1 MRATRH
7 LFSPVLHGVLIKQM
21 LRPCCKALSC
31 PEHLAA
37 MAVTLSSAWR
47 LRSGSLCLQQIQFR
61 RTAKAPVEVAV
72 LCEMADAASA
82 DNARILA
89 MLNLSPIISF
99 LFNSE
104 GKLVQAN
111 KKGMQKYGH
120 IGECTLVSLGGPRDP
135 SAGALLV
142 GCSAGPSW
150 HRWDG
155 RRLFG
160 LCAV

>member
-1 MRATRH
+1 M
-7 LFSPVLHGVLIKQM
+7 
-21 LRPCCKALSC
+21 
-31 PEHLAA
+31 
-37 MAVTLSSAWR
+37 
-47 LRSGSLCLQQIQFR
+47 
-61 RTAKAPVEVAV
+61 

-120 IGECTLVSLGGPRDP
+120 IGEFTPRQLGMALESKCWGPACGVQCWAILAQLGQKPAHWSKRCPALNANCFTSQKLTAGLGWSPPCSSLGSTSCTIRNHDN
-135 SAGALLV
+135 SL
-142 GCSAGPSW
+142 C
-150 HRWDG
+150 
-155 RRLFG
+155 RL
-160 LCAV
+160 

>member
-1 MRATRH
+1 M
-7 LFSPVLHGVLIKQM
+7 
-21 LRPCCKALSC
+21 
-31 PEHLAA
+31 
-37 MAVTLSSAWR
+37 
-47 LRSGSLCLQQIQFR
+47 
-61 RTAKAPVEVAV
+61 

-120 IGECTLVSLGGPRDP
+120 IGECTPGQLGGGPGIPKCWGPACGLQRWALLALLGRKPAFWPKRRAVFKVTCSVPQMLTAGLGWESSPPCSSLGIKK
-135 SAGALLV
+135 L
-142 GCSAGPSW
+142 
-150 HRWDG
+150 H
-155 RRLFG
+155 
-160 LCAV
+160 